1 LCYFNLHGFHKN
13 EILKFKQ
20 MYEVFLNDRRIILAD
35 TLEPAYLNSGL
46 TGKNVQDLET
56 LALLTGQFLENN
68 DLLLVLTGEMT
79 WLWPAFQSLFFL
91 LPAAGGVVKSEEGF
105 LFIFRKGHWDLPKG
119 KIDKGE
125 TPEEAALREVREET
139 GLVTLSITGI
149 LPSTW
154 HIYRSPWEKHQNK
167 WILKETKWFAMTAGA
182 NQPLVP
188 ETEEDIEKAEWIKS
202 SEFNR
207 IQDNTYASLKILI
220 GLLPGFT
227 FS

>member
-1 LCYFNLHGFHKN
+1 
-13 EILKFKQ
+13 
-20 MYEVFLNDRRIILAD
+20 MYEVFLNDRKIILAD

-46 TGKNVQDLET
+46 TGKNVDDLKT
-56 LALLTGQFLENN
+56 LALLISDFLENN
-68 DLLLVLTGEMT
+68 DHLLVLTGEMT
-79 WLWPAFQSLFFL
+79 WLWSAFQSLFVL
-91 LPAAGGVVKSEEGF
+91 LPAAGGVVQSEEGF

-154 HIYRSPWEKHQNK
+154 HIYRSPWEKHYNK
-167 WILKETKWFAMTAGA
+167 WILKETKWFTMYAGA
-182 NQPLVP
+182 DQPLVP
-188 ETEEDIEKAEWIKS
+188 ETEEDIEKAVWIKS

-207 IQDNTYASLKILI
+207 ILDNTYASLKILI